1 MVCGVALAQ
10 KQFDGFGRLSDEFIK
25 ESLAL
30 SPVTAS
36 QAGYHQHTDRRTGKI
51 VQLDAELDDLS
62 SAGFAHQAQFYRFWR
77 DRLRKQAPLHT
88 LGPQDAADWRLIDDQ
103 IALNLLELEHIQSY
117 RHQPTMYVELLGNAL
132 FLPLTQEYAPRDV
145 RLQHVLSRMEQI
157 PRAVEQARKALVD
170 ADPVFIDAA
179 VEENEGNID
188 LIENVVRKQIPEDSK
203 LMSDYQRVAPP
214 ALAALRA
221 FSSWLKQDLSKRS
234 SPATTWRLGKDFY
247 DQKFRYVMQVSVTPD
262 QVLADAERQMREVR
276 AEMLRIALPLHKQ
289 LYPSHSDHSDQPE
302 HQRENTVISEVL
314 ERISQ
319 EHADRNRLIEA
330 VKGDVAAIQQ
340 FIREKH
346 IVSLSGRDNLKIIP
360 TPMFMRGTYSVAG
373 FHSAPPLEP
382 TAEAQ
387 YWVTPIEAS
396 VPEAQ
401 AESRL
406 REYNKWALQWLTI
419 HEALPGHYI
428 QFEHANNLQPA
439 TRRVLRS
446 LLGNGPYVEGWAE
459 YIAQVMMDEGFA
471 GNDPR
476 FRLVMRKIRLRVISN
491 SILDVRMH
499 TMGMT
504 DDQAMSLMMKEAFQ
518 TEAETRGK
526 LRRAKLTSVQLP
538 TYYVGLREWQ
548 RLRERYQHKMGARFD
563 LQEFHDR
570 VLDQGALP
578 LPLLEQMV
586 MQ

>member
-1 MVCGVALAQ
+1 
-10 KQFDGFGRLSDEFIK
+10 
-25 ESLAL
+25 
-30 SPVTAS
+30 
-36 QAGYHQHTDRRTGKI
+36 
-51 VQLDAELDDLS
+51 
-62 SAGFAHQAQFYRFWR
+62 
-77 DRLRKQAPLHT
+77 
-88 LGPQDAADWRLIDDQ
+88 
-103 IALNLLELEHIQSY
+103 
-117 RHQPTMYVELLGNAL
+117 
-132 FLPLTQEYAPRDV
+132 
-145 RLQHVLSRMEQI
+145 
-157 PRAVEQARKALVD
+157 
-170 ADPVFIDAA
+170 
-179 VEENEGNID
+179 
-188 LIENVVRKQIPEDSK
+188 
-203 LMSDYQRVAPP
+203 
-214 ALAALRA
+214 
-221 FSSWLKQDLSKRS
+221 
-234 SPATTWRLGKDFY
+234 
-247 DQKFRYVMQVSVTPD
+247 
-262 QVLADAERQMREVR
+262 MREVR